1 MITFV
6 SVHHALRA
14 EKVLAAAGIAVAA
27 APTPREVSLSCG
39 QCLLFAAADEAAV
52 LAALATAK
60 VRWSRLFSRDAGR
73 RVYELLQEYQSPV
86 PGGSQ

>member
-1 MITFV
+1 MTFD

-14 EKVLAAAGIAVAA
+14 EKVLTAAGIAAAA

-52 LAALATAK
+52 LATLAAAK

-73 RVYELLQEYQSPV
+73 RVYELLHEYKSSV
-86 PGGSQ
+86 AGGSL